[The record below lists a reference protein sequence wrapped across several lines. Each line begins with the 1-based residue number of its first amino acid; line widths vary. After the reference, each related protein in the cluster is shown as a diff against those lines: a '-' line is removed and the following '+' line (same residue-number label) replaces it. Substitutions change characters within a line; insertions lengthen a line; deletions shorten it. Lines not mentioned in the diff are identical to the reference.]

1 MKYLNFKRYKFS
13 TIFKNVNF
21 RRYNFLK
28 DLKSVHISRF
38 EFSKIYKFNN
48 IIKFNI
54 IKFFRYLSKKI
65 FIFDIFKS
73 VNLNILRNINLKAN
87 KFLFIHLPAAIIFF
101 GFLYL
106 FIPTLYNYE
115 AQFTEKLICKT
126 NKVQCKIK
134 GKINYIFYPTPRIK
148 INNLTISNNSSKN
161 QDIINIDKTTL
172 ILSFKN
178 LLVKKKQKVNKI
190 KLKNFQIKFDFK
202 NLKNYKNIYLNN
214 YNLLPIIID
223 NGEITLFNKTKYVG
237 TISDVNSKLFLN
249 SDIRNISIKGNFLEN
264 NVSLRL
270 NNKKIKEIPT
280 TNIILKIPDLNLLS
294 KIKLNHNKNKNV
306 IGGNVLLKKN
316 KQKFTGTFNHKD
328 DKIKINILNIRN
340 SLLDGKLNGTIKFIP
355 FFDFDLD
362 LSLNSINIIRLYSY
376 FLSLDEKRQKSIF
389 KISKKINGKISLSS
403 DRVYSSYNLIKSF
416 ESILKFNN
424 GNIFIEQFLV
434 NLGKLGAAD
443 LLGSITNNKKFTNF
457 KYESNIYIDNEKKF
471 LRKLGLYNDQI
482 ISPNLFVSGN
492 FELQSIRNSFY
503 EILINK
509 KLNEEDINFVEKEF
523 NEIMLEKG
531 YENLFRFPKFKEFIK
546 SIASEKN

>member
-13 TIFKNVNF
+13 TIFKNVNSI
-21 RRYNFLK
+21 RYNFLK
-28 DLKSVHISRF
+28 NLKSMNISRF
-38 EFSKIYKFNN
+38 EFGKIYRFNN
-48 IIKFNI
+48 IIKYNLI
-54 IKFFRYLSKKI
+54 TLIKYLSKKI
-65 FIFDIFKS
+65 FTSSILKS
-73 VNLNILRNINLKAN
+73 VNFNNLRNINLKAN
-87 KFLFIHLPAAIIFF
+87 KFIFIHLPSAIIFF

-106 FIPTLYNYE
+106 LIPTLYNYE
-115 AQFTEKLICKT
+115 AQFTERLICKT
-126 NKVQCKIK
+126 NKVQCKIN
-134 GKINYIFYPTPRIK
+134 GKINYVFYPTPRIK
-148 INNLTISNNSSKN
+148 INNLTISKNSNKN
-161 QDIINIDKTTL
+161 QDLINIDNATL
-172 ILSFKN
+172 LLSFKN
-178 LLVKKKQKVNKI
+178 LLVKEKQKVNKI

-202 NLKNYKNIYLNN
+202 NLKNYKNIYLND
-214 YNLLPIIID
+214 YKFLPIIIG
-223 NGEITLFNKTKYVG
+223 NGKITLFNKTKYVG
-237 TISDVNSKLFLN
+237 TINDVNSKLFLN

-264 NVSLRL
+264 NLSLKL

-294 KIKLNHNKNKNV
+294 KIKLNHNKNKSV
-306 IGGNVLLKKN
+306 IGGNIFLKKN
-316 KQKFTGTFNHKD
+316 KQKFTGVFRHKD
-328 DKIKINILNIRN
+328 DKITINTLNLRN
-340 SLLDGKLNGTIKFIP
+340 SFLDGKLNGMIKFVP

-443 LLGSITNNKKFTNF
+443 LLGSISNNKKFTNF
-457 KYESNIYIDNEKKF
+457 NYESNIYIDNEKKF
-471 LRKLGLYNDQI
+471 LRKMGLYNDQI

-492 FELQSIRNSFY
+492 FELQNIRNSFY

-509 KLNEEDINFVEKEF
+509 KLNEDDINFIEKEF
-523 NEIMLEKG
+523 NDIMLEKG

-546 SIASEKN
+546 SVASEKN